1 MNKNLSGQGEI
12 DDWIRFFN
20 AQTEEDLKM
29 IGTKNPGIQEAIRE
43 LKRMS
48 MDNLL
53 RLRYEAHL
61 KRMRDER
68 ARETYMRNQ
77 GKAEGKAEA
86 ILQLLETKGAIPEAL
101 KNEIQSEKNL
111 SRLDEWFLLAVK
123 STSVEEFLG
132 KYA

>member
-1 MNKNLSGQGEI
+1 
-12 DDWIRFFN
+12 
-20 AQTEEDLKM
+20 M

-61 KRMRDER
+61 KRMRDEQ